1 MQGDIQQ
8 WVQALNHF
16 DTFFD
21 ERIKARQDISLQ
33 FTDAE
38 DEAAFPSPVCQAIL
52 QATSVIL
59 ENCSNKQL
67 YASVEVRY
75 QPRLIISCHPPF
87 ICQYLPCLSA
97 SAPSN
102 SSMLCCST

>member
-38 DEAAFPSPVCQAIL
+38 DEAAFPSAVCQAIL

-59 ENCSNKQL
+59 ENCGNKQL
-67 YASVEVRY
+67 YASVEVRC
-75 QPRLIISCHPPF
+75 QPCHIINCHLSST
-87 ICQYLPCLSA
+87 CQHLRCLGA
-97 SAPSN
+97 SGS
-102 SSMLCCST
+102 L